1 MIQIIKKNIYK
12 IFNFVEITETSKI
25 KSSVDDEFKSFTVYA
40 YYDDRYMAVDIY
52 EYENGMISI
61 NITDLDYF
69 DDESSVIDYSD
80 YDDFVDNIK
89 KDFLRLA

>member
-1 MIQIIKKNIYK
+1 MIQTIKKNIYK
-12 IFNFVEITETSKI
+12 IFNFVEVTETSKI

-61 NITDLDYF
+61 NITDLEYF